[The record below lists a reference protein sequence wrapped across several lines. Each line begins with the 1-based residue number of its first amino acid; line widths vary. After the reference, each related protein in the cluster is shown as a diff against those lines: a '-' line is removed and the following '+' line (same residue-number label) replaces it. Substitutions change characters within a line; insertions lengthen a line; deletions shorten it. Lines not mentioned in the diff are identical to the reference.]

1 MRARHLAR
9 LVSALAFLLTLLAL
23 AEPAFAQCSMCQS
36 VLVQSPE
43 GQAMAGELNK
53 AILVMFAAP
62 YLVFGS
68 FAAYFFRGRIGGVV
82 RSTLRAL
89 VLPR

>member
-1 MRARHLAR
+1 
-9 LVSALAFLLTLLAL
+9 
-23 AEPAFAQCSMCQS
+23 MCQS

-53 AILVMFAAP
+53 AILVMFVAP

-68 FAAYFFRGRIGGVV
+68 FAAYFFRARLDGAV
-82 RSTLRAL
+82 RRTLRAL